1 MKWIERII
9 DVSNYNVKT
18 LWNDGFVR
26 EINLKDFL
34 NKKGKNPNS
43 SYSKLLDLEIFKKV
57 ICDGTTLCWENIIE
71 YIDVDGSIRKGSLD
85 IAPEL
90 LFEISEPNYKE
101 VI

>member
-18 LWNDGFVR
+18 LWNDGIVR

-34 NKKGKNPNS
+34 IEKGKNPNS
-43 SYSKLLDLEIFKKV
+43 SYNKLLDLETFKKV
-57 ICDGTTLCWENIIE
+57 KCDGTTLCWENQIE
-71 YIDVDGSIRKGSLD
+71 YIDVDGSIKKGSLD

-90 LFEISEPNYKE
+90 LFEISVPNYKE